1 MSSADVVWG
10 GQWEHPA
17 CGASGEA
24 TWEDEDTVHSEHDCG
39 RDGAVTWSAE
49 WRCHS
54 CGDEGDDQFEDDSP
68 VYSDHECE
76 DEDEE
81 AAA

>member
-1 MSSADVVWG
+1 MSSPDVVWG

-24 TWEDEDTVHSEHDCG
+24 QWEDESTADSGHDCG
-39 RDGAVTWSAE
+39 REGAVLWSAE
-49 WRCHS
+49 WHCHG
-54 CGDEGDDQFEDDSP
+54 CGDGGDGQFDDGSSA
-68 VYSDHECE
+68 YSDHECD

>member
-17 CGASGEA
+17 CGSSGEDM
-24 TWEDEDTVHSEHDCG
+24 WEDETTVHSGHDCG
-39 RDGAVTWSAE
+39 REGAAAWSAE
-49 WRCHS
+49 WRCHG

-68 VYSDHECE
+68 VYADHECD

-81 AAA
+81 VAA

>member
-24 TWEDEDTVHSEHDCG
+24 MWEDETTVDSGHDCG
-39 RDGAVTWSAE
+39 REGAVVWSAE
-49 WRCHS
+49 WRCHGCS
-54 CGDEGDDQFEDDSP
+54 DEGDDQFEDDSP
-68 VYSDHECE
+68 AYADHECAAE
-76 DEDEE
+76 AEE

>member
-1 MSSADVVWG
+1 MSAEVAWG

-17 CGASGEA
+17 CGASGE
-24 TWEDEDTVHSEHDCG
+24 TLWEDEAIVESGHDCG
-39 RDGAVTWSAE
+39 REGAVVWSAE
-49 WRCHS
+49 WHCHS
-54 CGDEGDDQFEDDSP
+54 CGEEGDGQFEDAGSA
-68 VYSDHECE
+68 YSDHECD

>member
-17 CGASGEA
+17 CGASGEDM
-24 TWEDEDTVHSEHDCG
+24 WEDETTVHSGHDCG
-39 RDGAVTWSAE
+39 RDGAVAWSAE
-49 WRCHS
+49 WRWHG
-54 CGDEGDDQFEDDSP
+54 CGDECDDQFEDDSP
-68 VYSDHECE
+68 VYADHECE

-81 AAA
+81 VAA

>member
-10 GQWEHPA
+10 GRWEHPA
-17 CGASGEA
+17 CGASGEDM
-24 TWEDEDTVHSEHDCG
+24 WEDEATVDSGHDCG
-39 RDGAVTWSAE
+39 RDGPVAWSAE
-49 WRCHS
+49 WRCHG
-54 CGDEGDDQFEDDSP
+54 CGGEGDDQFEDDSP
-68 VYSDHECE
+68 AYADHDCE